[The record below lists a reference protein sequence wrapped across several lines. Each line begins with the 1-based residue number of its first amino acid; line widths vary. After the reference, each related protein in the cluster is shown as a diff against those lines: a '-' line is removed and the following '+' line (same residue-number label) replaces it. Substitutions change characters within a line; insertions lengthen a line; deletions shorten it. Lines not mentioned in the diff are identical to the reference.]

1 MKESLLIIEELKNNT
16 QLLIKKFN
24 SVKSSNTELSNE
36 LLSVKQILKDKDN
49 VIIKLK
55 EKYNALEMENLFY
68 VVMIRTKQKEKLKK

>member
-36 LLSVKQILKDKDN
+36 LLSVKQILKDNDN
-49 VIIKLK
+49 VIIKFK
-55 EKYNALEMENLFY
+55 KKYN
-68 VVMIRTKQKEKLKK
+68 